1 MDLDIKGEIGHMGYV
16 IKLTFAKIT
25 LCITIITLWITFC
38 RIFFCGVN
46 HTRHAVF
53 GLDFLTFLCYTSRYR
68 KLNKV
73 KKVNEPTK

>member
-25 LCITIITLWITFC
+25 LCITVITLWITFC

-46 HTRHAVF
+46 HTRNV
-53 GLDFLTFLCYTSRYR
+53 RYVR
-68 KLNKV
+68 V
-73 KKVNEPTK
+73 